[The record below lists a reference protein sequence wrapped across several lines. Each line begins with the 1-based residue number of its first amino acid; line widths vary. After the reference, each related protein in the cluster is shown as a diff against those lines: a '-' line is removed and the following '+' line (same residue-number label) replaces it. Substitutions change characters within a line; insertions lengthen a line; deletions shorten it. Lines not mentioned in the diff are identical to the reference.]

1 MNTTYELRAG
11 ERPIAT
17 REAATAQEALVEYA
31 RSLGCS
37 DDEIVR
43 VGTNAIS
50 WRGAVFEAVP
60 AAGGASPG
68 ACA

>member
-1 MNTTYELRAG
+1 MNTIYELRAG
-11 ERPIAT
+11 ARPLAT

-31 RSLGCS
+31 RSLGCR

-50 WRGAVFEAVP
+50 WRGAVFEAIP
-60 AAGGASPG
+60 AADGASPRRLT
-68 ACA
+68 